1 MKILHEIQ
9 PLPTIILVCNF
20 SVLNAVKVVHK
31 STVFMTTQVFTM
43 LMDLFI
49 LDYIYRSGNQ
59 TSLPHFDTIH
69 QIYIIKMKFLI
80 LFGILAMTLAA
91 SAQED
96 VSPPPVIE
104 REEDM
109 IEPPRLTEE
118 VKQNYQQIY
127 KFAVIITMKCPDMVI
142 NEPYYISDG
151 TEIIYEF

>member
-1 MKILHEIQ
+1 M
-9 PLPTIILVCNF
+9 
-20 SVLNAVKVVHK
+20 KVVHK
-31 STVFMTTQVFTM
+31 STVFTM

-118 VKQNYQQIY
+118 VK
-127 KFAVIITMKCPDMVI
+127 
-142 NEPYYISDG
+142 
-151 TEIIYEF
+151 